1 MAIRIT
7 RREFIGALGA
17 GMATWPL
24 GTRAQQQSMRVVGF
38 LHAQSP
44 DGYERML
51 AAFRRGLQELGYVE
65 GQNIAIEYRWAEG
78 RTDRLPAMEAELVQR
93 QVAVIAA
100 PTTRAAL
107 AAKAATTTVP
117 IVFEGGADAVAL
129 SLVDSLR
136 RPGGN
141 VTGVTQLSSEGAP
154 KLLEFLHELLPGP
167 RGIALLVDPSD
178 RALTETSK
186 KTLQVA
192 AGALGLE
199 LPVLNATTDRDI
211 EEIFAKLIE
220 LRAAGLVISPGS
232 FFTSRAKRLGALT
245 AKHAMPAIYKGRE
258 FAEAGGLMSYGSDV
272 ADAYRLA
279 GMYTGRIL
287 KGEKPADLPV
297 QQATKIELYI
307 NLKTANALG
316 ITVPLPL
323 SGRADEVFE

>member
-136 RPGGN
+136 RPG
-141 VTGVTQLSSEGAP
+141 
-154 KLLEFLHELLPGP
+154 
-167 RGIALLVDPSD
+167 LV
-178 RALTETSK
+178 
-186 KTLQVA
+186 
-192 AGALGLE
+192 
-199 LPVLNATTDRDI
+199 
-211 EEIFAKLIE
+211 
-220 LRAAGLVISPGS
+220 
-232 FFTSRAKRLGALT
+232 
-245 AKHAMPAIYKGRE
+245 
-258 FAEAGGLMSYGSDV
+258 
-272 ADAYRLA
+272 
-279 GMYTGRIL
+279 
-287 KGEKPADLPV
+287 
-297 QQATKIELYI
+297 
-307 NLKTANALG
+307 
-316 ITVPLPL
+316 
-323 SGRADEVFE
+323 